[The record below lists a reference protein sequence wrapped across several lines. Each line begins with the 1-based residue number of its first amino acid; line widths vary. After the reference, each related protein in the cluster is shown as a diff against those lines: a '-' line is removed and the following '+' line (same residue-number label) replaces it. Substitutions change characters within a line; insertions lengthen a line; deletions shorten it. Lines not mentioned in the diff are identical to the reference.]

1 MKSTIRFAMILAVIV
16 AATPGFAQT
25 QSQQDRLNRV
35 AQFVVTAPMCE
46 KLGMMLDPQ
55 LPHKAATAVQ
65 AETAGWGIENQR
77 LERLQADAVKRQG
90 AILASDLATASD
102 NAKTDAQLRGVKAIL
117 LGYGQT
123 CMAATIDPIFSA
135 LVTAPPGYD
144 LDIAA
149 TQMADSMLEAGGLA
163 SWQTPAI
170 QARGDLMMLAGTC
183 RSKIG
188 PARSDALVKEF
199 GQSDDPRVR
208 DYYSRSFDEGLAD
221 PSIIETLA
229 GCNRAIAGFRTKAK

>member
-1 MKSTIRFAMILAVIV
+1 MLGIIST
-16 AATPGFAQT
+16 ATPGLAQT

-46 KLGMMLDPQ
+46 KLGMTLDPE
-55 LPHKAATAVQ
+55 LPQKAAAGVE
-65 AETAGWGIENQR
+65 AETADWRIDAQR
-77 LERLQADAVKRQG
+77 LERLQVDAVKRQG
-90 AILASDLATASD
+90 AILSSDLATTSS
-102 NAKTDAQLRGVKAIL
+102 NAKTDAQLRGVKSVL

-123 CMAATIDPIFSA
+123 CMAATRDPIFSA
-135 LVTAPPGYD
+135 LVVAPAGYD
-144 LDIAA
+144 LDKAA
-149 TQMADSMLEAGGLA
+149 TEMADSMLENGGLA
-163 SWQTPAI
+163 SWQTPDI

-188 PARSDALVKEF
+188 PSRSDALVKEF
-199 GQSDDPRVR
+199 GQSNDPRVR

-229 GCNRAIAGFRTKAK
+229 GCNRAIAGFRAKAR

>member
-1 MKSTIRFAMILAVIV
+1 M
-16 AATPGFAQT
+16 
-25 QSQQDRLNRV
+25 NRV

-46 KLGMMLDPQ
+46 KLGMTLDPQ
-55 LPHKAATAVQ
+55 LPQKAATAVQ

-90 AILASDLATASD
+90 AILASDLATASG

-117 LGYGQT
+117 LAYGRT
-123 CMAATIDPIFSA
+123 CMAATADPIFSA
-135 LVTAPPGYD
+135 LVIAPPGYD
-144 LDIAA
+144 LDMAA

-199 GQSDDPRVR
+199 GQSDDARVR

-229 GCNRAIAGFRTKAK
+229 GCNRAIAGFRAKAR

>member
-1 MKSTIRFAMILAVIV
+1 MKPASRLAAMLGIIST
-16 AATPGFAQT
+16 ATPGLAQT

-46 KLGMMLDPQ
+46 KLGMTLDPE
-55 LPHKAATAVQ
+55 LPQKAAAGVE
-65 AETAGWGIENQR
+65 AETADWRIDAQR
-77 LERLQADAVKRQG
+77 LERLQVDAVKRQG
-90 AILASDLATASD
+90 AILSSDLATTSS
-102 NAKTDAQLRGVKAIL
+102 NAKTDAQLRGVKSVL

-123 CMAATIDPIFSA
+123 CMAATRDPIFSA
-135 LVTAPPGYD
+135 LVVAPAGYD
-144 LDIAA
+144 LDKAA
-149 TQMADSMLEAGGLA
+149 TEMADSMLENGGLA
-163 SWQTPAI
+163 SWQTPDI

-188 PARSDALVKEF
+188 PSRSDALVKEF
-199 GQSDDPRVR
+199 GQSNDPRVR

-229 GCNRAIAGFRTKAK
+229 GCNRAIAGFRAKAR